1 MPSPFDS
8 LKKMV
13 TTAVHTVE
21 QKATEA
27 IKTVQTTA
35 NQVRQNVQH
44 TVDTFEH
51 NVATK
56 VTDAVKPVIDTVKPI
71 IKEGVGFVQATADS
85 LKQATGI
92 TPTPSEPPVM
102 HGDAGTVTYGPAQG
116 KPFVDGVSAGDVRQG
131 GTGDCYFLSSMASL
145 AQNHP
150 DLIQNNIQQNP
161 NGTYTVTFHVPPGFD
176 ALKALGPAGGLL
188 QEGLL
193 DTANTIANTFGV
205 NVPTQ
210 AVQVTVDGDLPH
222 NQNGNLQY
230 AGTPDSE
237 LWPAIMEKAYAKLW
251 GNYGA
256 VGSGGDPSTAMR
268 ALTGGEVT
276 HHSLDSSSLES
287 LTGINL
293 SANPNSTAQL
303 DSIYDTIK
311 TATGDKKMV
320 VASTYSANVAQP
332 LDGMVGGHAYTV
344 MGVEEENGQKYVV
357 VRNPWGG
364 TEPGNDGNNDGVF
377 RLTVD
382 QFAQQFSGYDVGEV
396 P

>member
-1 MPSPFDS
+1 
-8 LKKMV
+8 
-13 TTAVHTVE
+13 
-21 QKATEA
+21 
-27 IKTVQTTA
+27 
-35 NQVRQNVQH
+35 
-44 TVDTFEH
+44 
-51 NVATK
+51 
-56 VTDAVKPVIDTVKPI
+56 
-71 IKEGVGFVQATADS
+71 
-85 LKQATGI
+85 
-92 TPTPSEPPVM
+92 
-102 HGDAGTVTYGPAQG
+102 
-116 KPFVDGVSAGDVRQG
+116 
-131 GTGDCYFLSSMASL
+131 
-145 AQNHP
+145 
-150 DLIQNNIQQNP
+150 
-161 NGTYTVTFHVPPGFD
+161 
-176 ALKALGPAGGLL
+176 
-188 QEGLL
+188 
-193 DTANTIANTFGV
+193 
-205 NVPTQ
+205 
-210 AVQVTVDGDLPH
+210 
-222 NQNGNLQY
+222 
-230 AGTPDSE
+230 
-237 LWPAIMEKAYAKLW
+237 
-251 GNYGA
+251 
-256 VGSGGDPSTAMR
+256 STAMR

-276 HHSLDSSSLES
+276 HHGLDSSSLES